1 MVFLSQLGARN
12 GFFARDTVLLARF
25 LITQINK
32 WRNSMKVTVIG
43 AAGGIGQ
50 ALSLLLKLGLPA
62 GSDLALFDLAPF
74 TPGVAVDL
82 SHIPTDVKIEGFS
95 KDGLDTALAGAD
107 IVMIPA
113 GMPRKPGM
121 DRADLFNANAGII
134 KGLAESIVEHCP
146 KAMVGVIT
154 NPVNTTV
161 PIVAEVFKKA
171 GTYDAKR
178 LFGVTT
184 LDVIR
189 SETFVAQAKGKST
202 ADVIVPVIGGHSGT
216 TILPLLS
223 QVKDV
228 TFTDEEITSLTNRIQ
243 NAGTE
248 VVEAKAGAG
257 SATLSMGQAAA
268 RFCLALAKAMNG
280 EKDIVE
286 YAYVEGNGE
295 HAEFFAQPMR
305 LGPDGVEELLPI
317 GELSAYETQVLNDM
331 KETLKGDVQKGV
343 DFVAG

>member
-1 MVFLSQLGARN
+1 
-12 GFFARDTVLLARF
+12 
-25 LITQINK
+25 
-32 WRNSMKVTVIG
+32 MKVAVLG

-50 ALSLLLKLGLPA
+50 ALSLLLKLNLPA
-62 GSDLALFDLAPF
+62 GTDLALYDLAPV

-82 SHIPTDVKIEGFS
+82 SHIPTAVKVTGYGKE
-95 KDGLDTALAGAD
+95 DLHTALAGAD
-107 IVMIPA
+107 VVMIPA

-121 DRADLFNANAGII
+121 DRSDLFNINAGVV
-134 KGLAESIVEHCP
+134 KTLAEAIVEQCP
-146 KAMVGVIT
+146 KALVGIIT

-161 PIVAEVFKKA
+161 AIAAEVFKKA

-189 SETFVAQAKGKST
+189 AETFIAELKGKNP
-202 ADVIVPVIGGHSGT
+202 AELIVPVIGGHSGT

-228 TFTDEEITSLTNRIQ
+228 TFSDEEVSSLTYRIQ

-248 VVEAKAGAG
+248 VVEAKAGGG

-268 RFCLALAKAMNG
+268 RFCISLMKGLQG
-280 EKDIVE
+280 ESVTE

-295 HAEFFAQPMR
+295 HARFFAQPIV
-305 LGPDGVEELLPI
+305 LGKNGVEALLDI
-317 GELSAYETQVLNDM
+317 GALSAYEQKAMADM
-331 KETLKGDVQKGV
+331 LPTLKADIALGEE
-343 DFVAG
+343 FVNKA

>member
-1 MVFLSQLGARN
+1 
-12 GFFARDTVLLARF
+12 
-25 LITQINK
+25 
-32 WRNSMKVTVIG
+32 MKVTVIG

-50 ALSLLLKLGLPA
+50 ALSLLLKNGLPA
-62 GSDLALFDLAPF
+62 GSELALFDLAPV

-82 SHIPTDVKIEGFS
+82 SHIPTDVKIAGYS
-95 KDGLDTALAGAD
+95 KDDLGKALADAD
-107 IVMIPA
+107 VVMIPA

-134 KGLAESIVEHCP
+134 SGLATAIVENCP

-189 SETFVAQAKGKST
+189 SETFVAQAKGLNAAEVT
-202 ADVIVPVIGGHSGT
+202 VPVIGGHSGT

-223 QVKDV
+223 QVDGV
-228 TFTDEEITSLTNRIQ
+228 EFTDEEVASLTDRIQ

-248 VVEAKAGAG
+248 VVEAKAGGG

-268 RFCLALAKAMNG
+268 RFCLSLVNAMKG
-280 EKDIVE
+280 EAVVE
-286 YAYVEGNGE
+286 YAYVAGDGE
-295 HAEFFAQPMR
+295 HAEYFAQPMR
-305 LGPDGVEELLPI
+305 LGPNGVEELLPI
-317 GELSAYETQVLNDM
+317 GDLSAYEEKALEDM
-331 KETLKGDVQKGV
+331 KATLAGDVKKGV
-343 DFVAG
+343 DFVQG